1 MRKKILKKTIRLII
15 FSFSFLFV
23 LFVLLNLFGFL
34 YAFITPKIDIKSANA
49 FSVYDNKERLVFQGN
64 GNDSWV
70 SLKNCNSNIVNATIS
85 VEDKNFYKHWGF
97 DYFRIAKALVVNVT
111 SGNIEQGASSITQ
124 QYAKNLFLD
133 FEQSWKRKWKEMWLT
148 YELEAHYSKDEILEG
163 YLNTINYGHGMYG
176 ISNAS
181 KYYFGK
187 DVKDLSLAEAAIL
200 AGIPNSPSNY
210 SPVDNYKLSKER
222 QKVVLTR
229 MYRNNYI
236 SMEEMNN
243 AYNEK
248 LVFKNEEFGTGL
260 SSLIYY
266 NDAVMDELNK
276 ITIIPK
282 SYLDTGNIKIY
293 TTLDT
298 DAQNALEIGLKK
310 NAVNKKAETAKI
322 MMNPNDGSIV
332 GLIGGIN
339 YGNSQFNR
347 AINSYRQPG
356 STVKPFLYYRAIENG
371 FTPSTSFFSKETSF
385 YFDNK
390 QVYSPKN
397 YGNIYANKEI
407 SLAAAIAYSDN
418 IYAVKTHLFLGE
430 DELYNTLKSV
440 GITSKI
446 QKSPSLALGTYEVG
460 MIEMTAAYATLANGG
475 KVVTPHLIRKV
486 IDKSGNVLYEY
497 KEKPERIVLDSDI
510 TFIISELLTGTY
522 DVNLVDYTYP
532 TCFSM
537 ASSITHKYAIK
548 TGSTDND
555 SWVIGYTPDIVFT
568 SWSGYDDNSNIPTE
582 VIAGNKSSWITSMET
597 LFKDKEPSWYEI
609 PKDVVGVLVNPITG
623 NVISSATE
631 SKKIMYYLRG
641 TEPSLMEVN
650 IVDKQKEII
659 DKS

>member
-1 MRKKILKKTIRLII
+1 MKKRVLKKLLIRFFIFLIC
-15 FSFSFLFV
+15 FFV
-23 LFVLLNLFGFL
+23 LFNLIGFL

-49 FSVYDNKERLVFQGN
+49 FSLYDNRDTLVFQGN
-64 GNDSWV
+64 GNDAWV
-70 SLKNCNSNIVNATIS
+70 SLANCNSNIKNATIS

-97 DYFRIAKALVVNVT
+97 DYLRIAKAMIVNIT
-111 SGNIEQGASSITQ
+111 SGSIKQGASSITQ

-133 FEQSWKRKWKEMWLT
+133 FEQSWKRKWREMWLT

-187 DVKDLSLAEAAIL
+187 NVKDLSLAEAAIL

-210 SPVDNYKLSKER
+210 SPVDNYNLAKER
-222 QKVVLTR
+222 QRVVLTR
-229 MYRNNYI
+229 MYNNKYI
-236 SMEEMNN
+236 SKEEMIN
-243 AYNEK
+243 AYKEK
-248 LVFKNEEFGTGL
+248 LVFKDKEFGSSL

-276 ITIIPK
+276 INTIPK

-293 TTLDT
+293 TTLDI
-298 DAQNALEIGLKK
+298 DAQHSLEKGLEKNNIDKK
-310 NAVNKKAETAKI
+310 SETAKV
-322 MMNPNDGSIV
+322 MMNPNDGSII

-430 DELYNTLKSV
+430 DELYNTLKKV

-446 QKSPSLALGTYEVG
+446 QRSPSLALGTYEVG
-460 MIEMTAAYATLANGG
+460 MVEMTAAYATLANGG
-475 KVVTPHLIRKV
+475 KVVTPHLIEKV
-486 IDKSGNVLYEY
+486 VDKKGNILYEY
-497 KEKPERIVLDSDI
+497 KEKTEEIALDSDI

-522 DVNLVDYTYP
+522 DVNLIDYTYP

-537 ASSITHKYAIK
+537 TSNITHKYAIK

-555 SWVIGYTPDIVFT
+555 SWVIGYTPDVVFT
-568 SWSGYDDNSNIPTE
+568 SWAGYDDNSNIPLE
-582 VIAGNKSSWITSMET
+582 VIAGNKSSWVTSMEYF
-597 LFKDKEPSWYEI
+597 FKDKDSSWYKI
-609 PKDVVGVLVNPITG
+609 PQDVVGVLVNPITG
-623 NVISSATE
+623 NVVKNNDE
-631 SKKIMYYLRG
+631 NKKVLYYLKG

-650 IVDKQKEII
+650 TVDKQKEII
-659 DKS
+659 DKP